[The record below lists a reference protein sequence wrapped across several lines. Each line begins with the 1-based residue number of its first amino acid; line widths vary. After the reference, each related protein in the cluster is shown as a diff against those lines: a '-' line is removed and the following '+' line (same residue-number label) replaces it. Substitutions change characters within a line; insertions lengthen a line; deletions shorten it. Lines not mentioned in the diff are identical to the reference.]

1 MPRHASARSATRRD
15 FGAETSGSCHVRRR
29 PTRSAGSRVALGRSG
44 PTVAVKTLGCRVN
57 QSDSDRLLR
66 ELTDR
71 GFWPVPFGQPA
82 DVVIVNTC
90 TVTHVADRK
99 SRKAVTRSIRNS
111 PGSLL
116 AVTGCYASVEGEHLK
131 KLFPNA
137 LIAAPSKQQE
147 LVDEISQVLGVSTA
161 RLDEKPRLR
170 FGEQNRIRPMV
181 KVQEG
186 CNHVCAFCIVP
197 RARGKSVSLAARDV
211 IAEVVAFVA
220 AGANEVVLSGVS
232 LGSYRC
238 PDTGIR
244 LGGLISRAAAES
256 GAARIRLS
264 SVEPMD
270 FDDEIFALLAEGQLC
285 PHLHL
290 PLQSGSDRT
299 LRGMRRK
306 YTAADF
312 TSIVAAARSADPD
325 VAIGTDV
332 LVGFPGESTDDFQ
345 KSMDFVNA
353 TRFAFLHVFPYSRRS
368 RTLAA
373 RMEGSVLDGERN
385 ERVQAMLDLSEG
397 LQRRYLSSFVGS
409 TRTVLWESV
418 ADGAGM
424 GLTDNYLRVSSR
436 SPTAEVGALEDVM
449 LTAGPDGELIG
460 IGNAAAES
468 PLRGH
473 A

>member
-1 MPRHASARSATRRD
+1 M
-15 FGAETSGSCHVRRR
+15 
-29 PTRSAGSRVALGRSG
+29 GRSG

-99 SRKAVTRSIRNS
+99 SRNAITRSIRNS

-137 LIAAPSKQQE
+137 LIAPPGKQKE
-147 LVDEISQVLGVSTA
+147 LVDEISRAVGVSTA
-161 RLDEKPRLR
+161 RLDENTRLR
-170 FGEQNRIRPMV
+170 FGEHNRIRPIV

-197 RARGKSVSLAARDV
+197 RARGKSVSLPVRDV
-211 IAEVVAFVA
+211 LAEVVAFVA

-244 LGGLISRAAAES
+244 LGGLIARVAIES

-264 SVEPMD
+264 SIEPMD
-270 FDDEIFALLAEGQLC
+270 FDDEIFGLLADGVLC

-290 PLQSGSDRT
+290 PLQSGCDRT
-299 LRGMRRK
+299 LQGMRRK

-312 TSIVAAARSADPD
+312 ASIVAAARSADPD

-345 KSMDFVNA
+345 KSMDFVNGA
-353 TRFAFLHVFPYSRRS
+353 RFAFLHVFPYSKRS

-373 RMEGSVLDGERN
+373 RMQESLLDGERN
-385 ERVQAMLDLSEG
+385 VRVQSMLDLSER
-397 LQRRYLSSFVGS
+397 LQRQYLNRFVGA

-436 SPTAEVGALEDVM
+436 SPTAAVGALEDVM
-449 LTAGPDGELIG
+449 LTADPDGELMAMG
-460 IGNAAAES
+460 HAAAES
-468 PLRGH
+468 PARG
-473 A
+473 